1 MGDPHL
7 DLDISTVLGYDKKL
21 KDVPKLTEF
30 ILQQLRS
37 AISKEVV
44 LPNGFSFQIP
54 LMGKELDLQ
63 KLADVKKRRQKER
76 REKRE
81 DTGGYLIKER
91 KAGDASRAWGSS
103 SAKKVEA
110 EKVRRRTSAKRKDKK
125 NVDED
130 EGDDEDEDE
139 DRGTKASSSS
149 LRGSGKRAPRKD
161 ITGYENN
168 SALDK
173 KRRKAEIF

>member
-1 MGDPHL
+1 VGDPHL

-54 LMGKELDLQ
+54 LMGKELELQ

-81 DTGGYLIKER
+81 DSGGYLIKER
-91 KAGDASRAWGSS
+91 KAGDAWGSS

-139 DRGTKASSSS
+139 NRGTKASSSS

-161 ITGYENN
+161 FTGYENN
-168 SALDK
+168 PVLDK